1 VRAHVFCQQG
11 DHRSSSSSSS
21 KRNGGD
27 PCCAYGLGGGRPDEG
42 ILVADSYD
50 RAPIDGLERRTLR
63 REDLG
68 TEA

>member
-1 VRAHVFCQQG
+1 MRAHAFCQQG
-11 DHRSSSSSSS
+11 DYRSSSRRRR
-21 KRNGGD
+21 RNEGD
-27 PCCAYGLGGGRPDEG
+27 SCCAYGLGGGRPDEG